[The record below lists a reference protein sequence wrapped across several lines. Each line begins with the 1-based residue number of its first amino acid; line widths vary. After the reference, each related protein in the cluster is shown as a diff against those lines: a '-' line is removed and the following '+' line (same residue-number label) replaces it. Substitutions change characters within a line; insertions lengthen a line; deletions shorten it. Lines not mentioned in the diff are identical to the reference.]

1 MISKNLE
8 VQTRNAQLEQL
19 HDQVAFFERQIRE
32 SLDQRN
38 FRLARS
44 WHASLT
50 GAYMLAQRLG
60 LEEPD
65 HRDRENALFERIQTA
80 QFGPRR
86 EE

>member
-1 MISKNLE
+1 MESLNFETKM
-8 VQTRNAQLEQL
+8 RNAQLEKL
-19 HDQVAFFERQIRE
+19 HDQVAFFERQIRKC
-32 SLDQRN
+32 LDERN

-44 WHASLT
+44 WHDSLS

-65 HRDRENALFERIQTA
+65 HRDRENMWFERIQTA
-80 QFGPRR
+80 EFGPRR

>member
-1 MISKNLE
+1 MIPKNLE
-8 VQTRNAQLEQL
+8 AQMRSTQLEKL
-19 HDQVAFFERQIRE
+19 HDLVAFYEKQIRK

-44 WHASLT
+44 WHDSLT

-65 HRDRENALFERIQTA
+65 HRDREEMWFERIQTA
-80 QFGPRR
+80 EFGPRR